1 MRIDRQLHPVL
12 SLSLRLQLLAG
23 ALLLAPD
30 PGLAQEY
37 RGRIQGVVADTSQAV
52 VPGAT
57 VVLTNDAT
65 GVANTRETD
74 SNGRYLFDLVLPS
87 RYTLT
92 VEIEGFNRFAQSGIL
107 VENRSD
113 ITVNVELSVGAVSET
128 VTVTQAPVQVKFND
142 PSMDLTVDNQMV
154 KDLPIVARNP
164 FTLVLLNPAVSNRY
178 GTTRNPFFMWAASQV
193 DVGGPTST
201 KNDVL
206 VDGMPA
212 MLGPK
217 GSYAPP
223 MDATSEVTVQQNAV
237 DAEYGHSAGGILNV
251 SMKSGTN
258 DLHGTLYYF
267 GRNPVFN
274 AVSNPTTRAPNLVRN
289 HIGGG
294 SVGWAPLKN
303 RIFHFAA
310 YEQWAQ
316 KDPRST
322 QRRMM
327 TPQEQ
332 AGDFSNSLNINGGPR
347 LIYDPWTSQLNG
359 TTATRSPFPNN
370 TIPQTRMDP
379 TAQQLLGQMWGPN
392 RAGSDVTG
400 LNNFAAAFTRN
411 INYFNLSNRGDFVIS
426 DKLTTFFR
434 FSRFRTTLE
443 DPNWTPNNSRIFPN
457 DNGGV
462 MHSLNISGDLIYTIN
477 PSTVLNIRG
486 NYTSLNDDYDAPAQ
500 QATLADY
507 AELFPGHDFYS
518 KYLDFGAP
526 FYFPGVTIAGGSPG
540 GGYGKSSWWFQHP
553 QQYFGAAKISKFAGK
568 HYFKAG
574 AEYRTLRTDAIRP
587 RTFLFTF
594 NENETADTFINP
606 NTRLSGDGW
615 ASFLLGAI
623 NPDNSWGATE
633 PFKKDTVQYYAGF
646 VQDDIK
652 LTGNITINLGLRYEL
667 ETAIYDRGGSFGD
680 STFEPNRYSRGLDVS
695 NPIPEFQGAGAPVIP
710 AEATALMTQPYSFNG
725 AWTFTDADNR
735 GMWNPQKNIFL
746 PRVGTAIRI
755 DSRTSLRLG
764 WARYN
769 TPPSLQR
776 PSGDILG
783 STPVPGFSASTPIA
797 PNLEGVPQQAL
808 SNPFPTDVNPVVA
821 PVGKGDG
828 RYTTMGGDA
837 IWDNRSFVN
846 QINDRI
852 NVSFQRETINRI
864 LVDVTFFSNF
874 GKNLP
879 YNLELNQVDPAVI
892 NAQGAALNQQ
902 VTNPFYQLL
911 PVNQMRGQL
920 RSQRT
925 VALRQL
931 LKPYPHYNTV
941 RQVNTN
947 GVRNRYNAL
956 QIRAQRPFANGF
968 NFLVAYNYNR
978 ERTEEFFNKEE
989 QFVNEFQYVNS
1000 TRPRHRMTVAGT
1012 YEFPIGKGRKYLGQA
1027 NSVVDAVLG
1036 GWVTSWIYTYQAGEQ
1051 LRFGMMEVVGDPK
1064 IDNPDKWGYM
1074 FNPDAFKFIQN
1085 SDFKV
1090 RTNPFTYPGV
1100 LGPGLKN
1107 LDINLAK
1114 SFQIDERF
1122 RLELKMEAYNVS
1134 NTFTGA
1140 NPTTNITSGNFGRV
1154 TSQAAGQLG
1163 REFQYNIRLHF

>member
-1 MRIDRQLHPVL
+1 M
-12 SLSLRLQLLAG
+12 
-23 ALLLAPD
+23 
-30 PGLAQEY
+30 AQEY
-37 RGRIQGVVADTSQAV
+37 RGRVQGVVTDSSQAV
-52 VPGAT
+52 VPGASVT
-57 VVLTNDAT
+57 LTSEGT
-65 GVANTRETD
+65 GVSNTRETD
-74 SNGRYLFDLVLPS
+74 ANGRYLFDLVLPS
-87 RYTLT
+87 RYTII
-92 VEIEGFNRFAQSGIL
+92 VEMDGFNRFAQSGVL

-113 ITVNVELSVGAVSET
+113 ITVDVALTIGAVSET

-164 FTLVLLNPAVSNRY
+164 FTLVMLNPAVSNRY
-178 GTTRNPFFMWAASQV
+178 TSPRNPFFMWAASQV

-258 DLHGTLYYF
+258 DTHGTLYYF

-274 AVSNPTTRAPNLVRN
+274 AVSNPLTRAPNLVRN

-294 SVGWAPLKN
+294 SVGWAPLRN

-310 YEQWAQ
+310 YEQWSQ

-327 TPQEQ
+327 TDQERS
-332 AGDFSNSLNINGGPR
+332 GDFSASRNIDGGPR
-347 LIYDPWTSQLNG
+347 LIYDPWTSRLEG
-359 TTATRSPFPNN
+359 GKATRSPFANN
-370 TIPQTRMDP
+370 IIPQSRMDP
-379 TAQQLLGQMWGPN
+379 SSLRFLQEMWGPN
-392 RAGSDVTG
+392 RAGTDITG

-411 INYFNLSNRGDFVIS
+411 IDYHNISNRGDFVIT
-426 DKLTTFFR
+426 DNLTSFFR

-477 PSTVLNIRG
+477 PTTVLNIRG
-486 NYTSLNDDYDAPAQ
+486 NYTSLNDDYDAPEQ
-500 QATLADY
+500 QATLDDY
-507 AELFPGHDFYS
+507 AEFFPGNDFYS
-518 KYLDFGAP
+518 RYLDFGAP
-526 FYFPGVTIAGGSPG
+526 FYFPGITIGGGSPG

-568 HYFKAG
+568 HYIKAG
-574 AEYRTLRTDAIRP
+574 GEYRILRTDAIRP

-594 NENETADTFINP
+594 TEAETANTFINP
-606 NTRLSGDGW
+606 NTRLNGDGW

-623 NPDNSWGATE
+623 NPGTNSWGGTE
-633 PFKKDTVQYYAGF
+633 PFKKDTVQYYSGF
-646 VQDDIK
+646 IQDDIK
-652 LTGNITINLGLRYEL
+652 LTGNITLNFGLRYEF
-667 ETAIYDRGGSFGD
+667 ESAIYDRGGSFGE
-680 STFEPNRYSRGLDVS
+680 STFEPNRYSRGLDPN
-695 NPIPEFQGAGAPVIP
+695 NPIPEFQGAGAPAIP
-710 AEATALMTQPYSFNG
+710 PAVAALMTQPYLFNG
-725 AWTFTDADNR
+725 AWMFTDADTR
-735 GMWNPQKNIFL
+735 GMWDPQRNILL
-746 PRVGTAIRI
+746 PRAGTAIRI
-755 DSRTSLRLG
+755 DDRTSLRVG

-776 PSGDILG
+776 PTGDVLG
-783 STPVPGFSASTPIA
+783 STPVPGFSATTPIA
-797 PNLEGVPQQAL
+797 PNLEGVPQQRL
-808 SNPFPTDVNPVVA
+808 SNPFPTDVNPIVA

-828 RYTTMGGDA
+828 RYTSMGGDA
-837 IWDNRSFVN
+837 IWDNRAYRN
-846 QINDRI
+846 HINDRF
-852 NVSFQRETINRI
+852 NVSLQRETINRI
-864 LVDVTFFSNF
+864 LVDVTFFANF
-874 GKNLP
+874 GRNLP

-892 NAQGAALNQQ
+892 NAQGATLSQQ
-902 VTNPFYQLL
+902 VANPFYQLL
-911 PVNQMRGQL
+911 PVEQMRGPL

-925 VALRQL
+925 VAMQQL
-931 LKPYPHYNTV
+931 LRPYPHYANV
-941 RQVNTN
+941 RQVNTD

-968 NFLVAYNYNR
+968 NFLLAYNYNR

-989 QFVNEFQYVNS
+989 QFANEFQFINS
-1000 TRPRHRMTVAGT
+1000 TRPRHRLTLAGT
-1012 YEFPIGKGRKYLGQA
+1012 YEFPFGKGRKYLGQ
-1027 NSVVDAVLG
+1027 SGPVVDAILG
-1036 GWVTSWIYTYQAGEQ
+1036 GWVTSWIYSYQAGEQ
-1051 LRFGMMEVVGDPK
+1051 LRFNMMEVVGDPK

-1074 FNPDAFKFIQN
+1074 FNPDAFEFIPNN
-1085 SDFKV
+1085 SFKV

-1114 SFQIDERF
+1114 SFQLNERW
-1122 RLELKMEAYNVS
+1122 RLELKMEAYNVT

-1140 NPTTNITSGNFGRV
+1140 NPTTDVTSGNFGRV
-1154 TSQAAGQLG
+1154 TNQAAGQLG